1 MKKKKKNRMLSK
13 FLKVFIMTF
22 MALLIVIGIGTGVYL
37 LISNNFGF
45 AKSGDKAKDKNN
57 EKVEELNKI
66 TTFAVFGLDE
76 AKFRTDVIMLVFFNK
91 DTHKTNIVSIPR
103 DTMVSIPDDIY
114 AEILER
120 RSGVK
125 QTIKINEV
133 PAYVEAED
141 RNEASVRTLEKTL
154 GINIDYYMSMDLE
167 GFKEIVDIVGPIPVE
182 IPFDMNYSDPF
193 QDLYINLPA
202 GLQELDGDQ
211 AEQLVRFRKGYA
223 NGDLGRIDMQ
233 HEFMKSFMNKLLTMN
248 NKMNILNIAKAAL
261 VYLETDFTAA
271 IDYIG
276 YVDDIKAENMTI
288 ETLPGESK
296 TIDRSYYILD
306 PEATRVMLD
315 NIMNAIGEATPLTSE
330 EMIDI
335 KTLNISVQ
343 NGTYIS
349 GFAGRVKNE
358 LVELGYQITEVIDHK
373 EKPITTTKILIPNEN
388 MKEELAEYFNNPE
401 FIVDSS
407 LMEETNQIII
417 ILGESDGE

>member
-22 MALLIVIGIGTGVYL
+22 MALLLVIGIGTGVYL

-182 IPFDMNYSDPF
+182 IPFAMKYNDPA
-193 QDLYINLPA
+193 QDLYIDLPA
-202 GLQELDGDQ
+202 GLQELNGDQ
-211 AEQLVRFRKGYA
+211 AEQLVRYRKGYA

-233 HEFMKSFMNKLLTMN
+233 HEFMKSFMDKLLNVN

-271 IDYIG
+271 IEYIG

-358 LVELGYQITEVIDHK
+358 LVEQGYQITEVIDHK

-388 MKEELAEYFNNPE
+388 MKGELAEYFNNPE

-407 LMEETNQIII
+407 LMEEANQIII